1 MFAGLTPDEKKQLID
16 FIVVT
21 YNVIEYDRLASYYDG
36 REMMLLAINSNTG
49 SEYDIKEERHR
60 NPDTAYGQ
68 MMNYIVR
75 HEYVR
80 SPKEVLLM
88 PMEERKLLM
97 RVLVSDT
104 VADEWQ
110 ARKFLGLELPSKKR
124 DV

>member
-1 MFAGLTPDEKKQLID
+1 M
-16 FIVVT
+16 VT

-60 NPDTAYGQ
+60 NPDTAYGH
-68 MMNYIVR
+68 MMNYVVR

-97 RVLVSDT
+97 RVLVRDT